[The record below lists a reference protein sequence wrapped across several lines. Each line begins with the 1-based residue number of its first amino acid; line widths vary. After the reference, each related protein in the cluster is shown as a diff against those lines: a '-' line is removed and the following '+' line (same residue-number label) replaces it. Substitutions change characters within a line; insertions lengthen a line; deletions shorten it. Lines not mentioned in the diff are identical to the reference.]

1 MNAGTREGEILQGLY
16 DETLVGNAPRVLE
29 LTNEALVMGMEP
41 QSLLFDA
48 LIPSLE
54 EVGARFERGDFFVP
68 EMLIAGRAMAG
79 AMAVLRPL
87 LAETGVETIGKFL
100 MGTVKGDVH
109 DIGKN
114 LVNIMLEGAGFEVI
128 DLGVQVAPE
137 KFVAAIEEHH
147 PDIVG
152 FSAFLTTTMPMFKAN
167 INALEKS
174 GLRDQ
179 VIIMVGGAPVTQEY
193 ADAVGADG
201 YAADASACVKKAKDL
216 LHRKRSMVPA

>member
-1 MNAGTREGEILQGLY
+1 MTPEEIRTSLY
-16 DETLVGNAPRVLE
+16 EQTLVGNGPEVLA
-29 LTNEALVMGMEP
+29 LTNQGLDLGMTP
-41 QSLLFDA
+41 GSLLFEA

-79 AMAVLRPL
+79 AMERLRPL

-137 KFVAAIEEHH
+137 KFVAAIVEHQ

-167 INALEKS
+167 INALVKA
-174 GLRDQ
+174 GLRDE
-179 VIIMVGGAPVTQEY
+179 VIVMVGGAPVTQEY

-201 YAADASACVKKAKDL
+201 YAADASATVKRAKQL
-216 LHRKRSMVPA
+216 LATKRALVGATS

>member
-1 MNAGTREGEILQGLY
+1 MTDDEILQGLY
-16 DETLVGNAPRVLE
+16 DETLVGNGPRVLE
-29 LTNEALVMGMEP
+29 LTELGLENGMGPE
-41 QSLLFDA
+41 QLLFEA

-79 AMAVLRPL
+79 ALEVLRPL
-87 LAETGVETIGKFL
+87 LADTGAETVGTFV

-137 KFVAAIEEHH
+137 RFVEAIQEHQ
-147 PDIVG
+147 PDVVG

-167 INALEKS
+167 INALEKA

-179 VIIMVGGAPVTQEY
+179 VIVMVGGAPVTQEY

-201 YAADASACVKKAKDL
+201 YAADASTAVRKAKEL
-216 LHRKRSMVPA
+216 IQRRRSLQPV